1 MRCKMKF
8 QSHKEYIKEM
18 ENSNVRGKNAGTCK
32 RENVQTRDYEG
43 KNKDMD
49 ITPEGWCKKLV

>member
-1 MRCKMKF
+1 MKF

-18 ENSNVRGKNAGTCK
+18 ENSNMRGKNAATCK

-49 ITPEGWCKKLV
+49 MTLEGGYKKLV